1 MRMIRQVFPTRAI
14 GLILFIGMIDL
25 VTTALL
31 HANGLIVEMN
41 PLMRGVINRSEWLF
55 VLVKGLTLAVG
66 WLMLVY
72 YARTNINFV
81 RRACI
86 FGSAAYVMVWL
97 VWFLHGAG

>member
-1 MRMIRQVFPTRAI
+1 MIRQVFPTRAI
-14 GLILFIGMIDL
+14 GLILLIGLVDL
-25 VTTALL
+25 VATALL

-55 VLVKGLTLAVG
+55 VAVKGMTLALG

-72 YARTNINFV
+72 YARTNVNFV

-86 FGSAAYVMVWL
+86 FGSAAYITVWL
-97 VWFLHGAG
+97 VWFLQGTG